1 MTAIAMRMDLMTQID
16 DSRIEGV
23 RLALRLAQPSDAAY
37 IYGLRIDPT
46 YNRYLSQVTGTV
58 QDQEDWLRRYKE
70 REAKGSEYY
79 FVIERL
85 SDAQPCGLVRLYDI
99 ERDLCTW
106 GSWILDQN
114 KPPKAALESAVLS
127 YVAAFERLKLSK
139 TLIDVRLNNDRSL
152 RFQNRLG
159 AVEIRRDSR
168 DIFFEYSRT
177 RFLADKAKHMKVIES
192 TR

>member
-46 YNRYLSQVTGTV
+46 YNRYLSEVTGTV

-85 SDAQPCGLVRLYDI
+85 ADAQPCGLVRLYDF
-99 ERDLCTW
+99 EADHFTW

-114 KPPKAALESAVLS
+114 KPAKAALESALLI
-127 YVAAFERLKLSK
+127 YVQGFERLDLQKSVF
-139 TLIDVRLNNDRSL
+139 DVRKNNERTL
-152 RFQNRLG
+152 AFHNRFG
-159 AVEIRRDSR
+159 AIETGRNALDVL
-168 DIFFEYSRT
+168 FEYT
-177 RFLADKAKHMKVIES
+177 RAQFEKDKAKHLEVLRKY
-192 TR
+192 